1 MVQRDVPPNDNL
13 ENLTRDAQ
21 HLAPEKKKETLQ
33 I

>member
-21 HLAPEKKKETLQ
+21 QLAPEKEKQ
-33 I
+33 H